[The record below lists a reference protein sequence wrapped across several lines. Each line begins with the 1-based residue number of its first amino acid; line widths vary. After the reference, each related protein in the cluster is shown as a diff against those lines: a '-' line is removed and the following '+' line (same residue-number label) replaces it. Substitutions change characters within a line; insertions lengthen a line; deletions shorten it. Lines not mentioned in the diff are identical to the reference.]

1 MRMDEFSLRP
11 HQTIAVDALRDSLKA
26 GNKRIILSAPCSMGK
41 THIAGYIAMKAVQK
55 NPSMRVAFF
64 LRSAKACISNGESVP
79 RNELEIFS
87 STG

>member
-1 MRMDEFSLRP
+1 MRRYAEVMRMDEFSLRP

-55 NPSMRVAFF
+55 NPSMSTLG
-64 LRSAKACISNGESVP
+64 LRSFTK
-79 RNELEIFS
+79 
-87 STG
+87 